1 MDTVEIF
8 NRCMSGKPYS
18 KDLKI
23 YTKKYLQKIVEEL
36 VELEEY
42 EKCIQLNNFIEL
54 RFSHENDYY
63 GLNFNSV
70 LLD

>member
-1 MDTVEIF
+1 MDTIEIF

-23 YTKKYLQKIVEEL
+23 YTKRFLQKIVEEL

-42 EKCIQLNNFIEL
+42 EKCIQLNSFIEK
-54 RFSHENDYY
+54 RFNQQIDYST
-63 GLNFNSV
+63 FEV
-70 LLD
+70 

>member
-1 MDTVEIF
+1 MDTIEIF

-23 YTKKYLQKIVEEL
+23 YTKRFLQKIVEEL

-42 EKCIQLNNFIEL
+42 EKCIQLSNFIEK
-54 RFSHENDYY
+54 RFNHQIDYST
-63 GLNFNSV
+63 FEV
-70 LLD
+70 

>member
-1 MDTVEIF
+1 MDAVEIF

-18 KDLKI
+18 KELKI
-23 YTKKYLQKIVEEL
+23 YRKKYLQKIVEEL

-54 RFSHENDYY
+54 RFRPDTEPKDIYP
-63 GLNFNSV
+63 FT
-70 LLD
+70 LL

>member
-1 MDTVEIF
+1 MDAVEIF

-18 KDLKI
+18 KELKI

-54 RFSHENDYY
+54 RFRPDTKPKDIYP
-63 GLNFNSV
+63 FT
-70 LLD
+70 LL

>member
-1 MDTVEIF
+1 MDPIEVYE
-8 NRCMSGKPYS
+8 RCILGKPYS
-18 KDLKI
+18 KELKI
-23 YTKKYLQKIVEEL
+23 YSKRYLQKVIEGL

-42 EKCIQLNNFIEL
+42 EKCIELTNFIEL